1 MLDMG
6 PLTLGQV
13 IFQCLFFYGAMF
25 LLKDSTI
32 LKKPRDLVCKIP
44 FIDALLS
51 CSFCTGVWVGGL
63 WGAWKAVTLKLEP
76 IDFIEIVLVFS
87 MVSATACYIIDLVT
101 QLIEKRLE
109 DE

>member
-1 MLDMG
+1 MIELG
-6 PLTLGQV
+6 PMTFGQV
-13 IFQCLFFYGAMF
+13 VFLCMFFYGAMF
-25 LLKDSTI
+25 LVKDSTI
-32 LKKPRDLVCKIP
+32 LRKPREVVCRIA

-63 WGAWKAVTLKLEP
+63 WGAWKAYYLKFSAVDL
-76 IDFIEIVLVFS
+76 IELVVVFA

>member
-1 MLDMG
+1 MLDVPM
-6 PLTLGQV
+6 TLGQFV
-13 IFQCLFFYGAMF
+13 MLCMFFYGAMF
-25 LLKDSTI
+25 LVKDSTL
-32 LKKPRDLVCKIP
+32 LKAPRAWACKLG
-44 FIDALLS
+44 FVEALLS

-63 WGAWKAVTLKLEP
+63 WGAYKGVMYSLAPLDFVEAIVT
-76 IDFIEIVLVFS
+76 FA